1 MWEDSALVRAAREG
15 RVLVVDEAD
24 KAPVEVVSV
33 LKVHVNGG
41 GWLPMVDGYPYARC
55 GE

>member
-1 MWEDSALVRAAREG
+1 MAYCVKRRPWSAGVVVWEDSALVRAAREG

-33 LKVHVNGG
+33 LKVHVHGSG
-41 GWLPMVDGYPYARC
+41 
-55 GE
+55 